1 MRKLNLVL
9 ITFAFMMLVGIVF
22 SFSIA
27 IAEDQ
32 QMVMQKMD
40 KDKMQPCGDPNCG
53 TDRTCKCGD
62 GCQCPAAKMARDK
75 GNSGMG
81 MACPMMKDNMGDK
94 KGMDMKKMDMGKG
107 MSCQCQMM
115 DKMNGN
121 MQMDNMPMGNM
132 QMGNMKMGNMPM
144 KNPDM
149 MDYIEKL
156 QLTQEQRD
164 KIDSAKIAHTKD
176 MIRKNA
182 DRDIAQIELDEI
194 MRKDEPNLTAIGDQL
209 KKIANME
216 ADLKFAQI
224 KVMLDIKA
232 LLTKEQKDNLKMM
245 MERDRMNMSMKK
257 MEQQGMQQPPA
268 PGEQNK
274 PAPEPMK
281 DMKMK

>member
-9 ITFAFMMLVGIVF
+9 ITVAFMMLVGIVF

-27 IAEDQ
+27 VAEDQ

-40 KDKMQPCGDPNCG
+40 KDKM
-53 TDRTCKCGD
+53 GD
-62 GCQCPAAKMARDK
+62 G
-75 GNSGMG
+75 
-81 MACPMMKDNMGDK
+81 KD
-94 KGMDMKKMDMGKG
+94 MDMKKMDMMKMDMGKG

-132 QMGNMKMGNMPM
+132 QMGNMKMGNMQM

-156 QLTQEQRD
+156 QLTQDQRD

-194 MRKDEPNLTAIGDQL
+194 MRKDEPNLTAISDQL
-209 KKIANME
+209 KKIATME

>member
-1 MRKLNLVL
+1 MRKLNLIL
-9 ITFAFMMLVGIVF
+9 IAVAFIMLVGIVF
-22 SFSIA
+22 SFSVA
-27 IAEDQ
+27 LAEDQ

-40 KDKMQPCGDPNCG
+40 KDKMQPCGDQNCG
-53 TDRTCKCGD
+53 TDRNCKCGD

-75 GNSGMG
+75 GNDG
-81 MACPMMKDNMGDK
+81 
-94 KGMDMKKMDMGKG
+94 KGMDMKKMDMMKMDMGKG
-107 MSCQCQMM
+107 MTCQCQMM

-121 MQMDNMPMGNM
+121 MQMGNMPMGNM
-132 QMGNMKMGNMPM
+132 QMGNMQMGNMQM
-144 KNPDM
+144 KGPDVM
-149 MDYIEKL
+149 AYIEKL

-164 KIDSAKIAHTKD
+164 KIDSAKIAHKKD
-176 MIRKNA
+176 IIKKNA

-194 MRKDEPNLTAIGDQL
+194 MRKDEPNLTAVSDQL

-224 KVMLDIKA
+224 KVMVDIKA

-245 MERDRMNMSMKK
+245 MEHDRMNMSMGK
-257 MEQQGMQQPPA
+257 MEQQGMQQSPA